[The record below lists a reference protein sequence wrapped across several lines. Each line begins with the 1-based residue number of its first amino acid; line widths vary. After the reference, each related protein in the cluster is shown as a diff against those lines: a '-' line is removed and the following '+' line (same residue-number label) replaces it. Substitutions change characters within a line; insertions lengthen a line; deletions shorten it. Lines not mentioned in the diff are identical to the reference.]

1 MSWELGKHRNTMR
14 LYNMEVFDR
23 IKEVFV
29 MLLVMD
35 ACAAATCP
43 CNLHTGCKWPAA
55 IRTDE
60 AYCYN
65 RSRVEKV
72 DGTCEILSEPC
83 TKLPIRFSDGMLVT
97 YTLPMPDGHYPRSSY
112 TYPDNI
118 GCIWQFPTIS
128 DPCKFYEI
136 SINSLDF
143 DVPDCYDNNNMYC
156 ECSDH
161 ILVEC
166 DTGEYCHNSLPLG
179 MHNSEVTHYCSES
192 LTIKFRTDGSGGATG
207 YRIKVSKLND
217 CTKAMSKNEPFDV
230 FAVPSIAHCPPLT
243 LKYIKD
249 AYAKTLAYVS
259 GDPGHGETKTP
270 IQQCYCSG
278 TCTANTEEERTAFIS
293 EFFRNNFFEIGYLN
307 SPDSQLRKM
316 ARQAKILKES
326 KL

>member
-1 MSWELGKHRNTMR
+1 
-14 LYNMEVFDR
+14 
-23 IKEVFV
+23 
-29 MLLVMD
+29 
-35 ACAAATCP
+35 
-43 CNLHTGCKWPAA
+43 
-55 IRTDE
+55 
-60 AYCYN
+60 
-65 RSRVEKV
+65 
-72 DGTCEILSEPC
+72 
-83 TKLPIRFSDGMLVT
+83 
-97 YTLPMPDGHYPRSSY
+97 MPDGHYPRSSY